1 MSDETT
7 IICDAN
13 KNNITLDNN
22 FTIEVTTDKYQ
33 VEIQTIKL
41 TKHKNLKRLQVSKT
55 QQDTTENSYM
65 VTCDKCGKTFKK
77 RGLKLHT
84 TLKHAT
90 VSNKTE

>member
-1 MSDETT
+1 VSDETT

-41 TKHKNLKRLQVSKT
+41 
-55 QQDTTENSYM
+55 
-65 VTCDKCGKTFKK
+65 
-77 RGLKLHT
+77 
-84 TLKHAT
+84 A
-90 VSNKTE
+90 